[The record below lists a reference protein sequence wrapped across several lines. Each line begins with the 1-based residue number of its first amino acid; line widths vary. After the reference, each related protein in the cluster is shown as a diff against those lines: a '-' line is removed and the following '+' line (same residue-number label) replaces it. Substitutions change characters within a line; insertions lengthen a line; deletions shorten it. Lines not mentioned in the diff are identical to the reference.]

1 MTYKSKKEYENG
13 KYTNV
18 KKLHEKKKKKKKS
31 FY

>member
-18 KKLHEKKKKKKKS
+18 KKLHEKKKKNE
-31 FY
+31 FL

>member
-18 KKLHEKKKKKKKS
+18 KKLHEKKKKKKE
-31 FY
+31 FL